1 MSRVTGR
8 IARRVAATGVV
19 CTAALLGLTGVASAH
34 VTANPNTAV
43 QGGYA
48 KVTFRVPTERDNAST
63 TQVEIDLPADHP
75 IASVSTRAVPGWT
88 ANVEKT
94 PLATPLK
101 TESGQITEAV
111 SKITWTGGKIAP
123 STFEEFDVSFGPLPT
138 DTDQLVFKALQTY
151 DNGEVVRW
159 IDTAAPGQPSPEHPA
174 PSVKLTPKAAANV
187 AAAAAPMPM
196 AMEMPAGSTGSGS
209 STGNVLGI
217 IAIVLAGLA
226 LVISVITRGRTSPA
240 TAEANKST
248 TE

>member
-1 MSRVTGR
+1 MSRVIGR
-8 IARRVAATGVV
+8 TARRVAATGVV

-34 VTANPNTAV
+34 VTANPNTAT
-43 QGGYA
+43 QGGYS

-63 TQVEIDLPADHP
+63 TQVEVDLPADHP

-88 ANVEKT
+88 AQVVKT
-94 PLATPLK
+94 PLATPIK
-101 TESGQITEAV
+101 TDDGELTEAV

-159 IDTAAPGQPSPEHPA
+159 IDTAAPGQPAPEHPA
-174 PSVKLTPKAAANV
+174 PVVKLTPKVAAAN
-187 AAAAAPMPM
+187 AANEMPM
-196 AMEMPAGSTGSGS
+196 AMAMPAGDTGSGSGS
-209 STGNVLGI
+209 STGSVLGI
-217 IAIVLAGLA
+217 IAIVLAAAA
-226 LVISVITRGRTSPA
+226 LVVSVISRGRIRPA

>member
-8 IARRVAATGVV
+8 IACHIAATGVV
-19 CTAALLGLTGVASAH
+19 CAAALLGLTGVASAH
-34 VTANPNTAV
+34 VTVNPNAAT

-48 KVTFRVPTERDNAST
+48 KISFRVPTERDNAST
-63 TQVEIDLPADHP
+63 TQVEITLPADHP
-75 IASVSTRAVPGWT
+75 IASASTRAVPGWT
-88 ANVEKT
+88 ANVEKS

-101 TESGQITEAV
+101 TDDGEITEAV

-123 STFEEFDVSFGPLPT
+123 QSFEEFDVSFGPLPA
-138 DTDQLVFKALQTY
+138 DVDQLVFKALQTY

-174 PSVKLTPKAAANV
+174 PVVKLTPKAAA
-187 AAAAAPMPM
+187 AGEAQMPM
-196 AMEMPAGSTGSGS
+196 AMSMPASDTGSGS
-209 STGNVLGI
+209 STGGMLGV

-226 LVISVITRGRTSPA
+226 LVVSVVNRGRNRPA
-240 TAEANKST
+240 VVEANKST

>member
-19 CTAALLGLTGVASAH
+19 CAAALLGLTGVASAH
-34 VTANPNTAV
+34 VTANPNTAQ

-48 KVTFRVPTERDNAST
+48 KVSFRVPTERDNAST
-63 TQVEIDLPADHP
+63 TQVEITLPTDHP

-123 STFEEFDVSFGPLPT
+123 HTFEEFDVSFGPLPT

-174 PSVKLTPKAAANV
+174 PTVKLTPKAASNV
-187 AAAAAPMPM
+187 AAPMQM
-196 AMEMPAGSTGSGS
+196 AMEMPAGGDTGSGS

-217 IAIVLAGLA
+217 IAVVLAGLA
-226 LVISVITRGRTSPA
+226 LVISVITRGRTTPV
-240 TAEANKST
+240 TAEANQST